1 MKTLIAY
8 FSLSGNTKK
17 VAKKLESM
25 LEADL
30 VEIKGKKSYG
40 SYMKAVEISGKEFE
54 TNKLPECTTK
64 VEDLNEYDRLLVG
77 FPLWYSKA
85 PMLVVSF
92 LLSLDLEGIE
102 IYPFCTSGSQQING
116 AMKQL
121 FDLGLDAII
130 HPGHRFSGSIS
141 EEEVSSWLG

>member
-8 FSLSGNTKK
+8 YSLSGNTKK

-25 LEADL
+25 LDADII
-30 VEIKGKKSYG
+30 EIKGKKNYG
-40 SYMKAVEISGKEFE
+40 SYMKAVELAGKEFE
-54 TNKLPECTTK
+54 SGELPECTTK
-64 VEDLNEYDRLLVG
+64 VDNLREYDRLLVG

-92 LLSLDLEGIE
+92 LTSLDLEGIE
-102 IYPFCTSGSQQING
+102 VYPFCTSGSQQISG
-116 AMKQL
+116 AVKQL

-130 HPGHRFSGSIS
+130 HPGHRFSGAIS
-141 EEEVSSWLG
+141 EEEVESWLG